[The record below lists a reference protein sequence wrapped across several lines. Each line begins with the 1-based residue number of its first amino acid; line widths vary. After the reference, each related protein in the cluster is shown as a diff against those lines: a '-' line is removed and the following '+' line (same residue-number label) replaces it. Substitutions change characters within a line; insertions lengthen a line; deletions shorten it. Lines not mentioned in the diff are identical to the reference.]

1 MSEYKTP
8 NFSIDLSGQIALVT
22 GASSGLGYRFSK
34 VLASCGAK
42 VAISARR
49 KEKLESLAEEIKANG
64 GECMVVPIDMTN
76 RKSIKSAVD
85 IISKELGTIDT
96 LVNNAGI
103 GNGGDIESMDI
114 DTWKLV
120 HNVNLDS
127 VFLGCKLA
135 LPLMRDSGNGS
146 IINIS
151 SMSGIVASHNTSAYN
166 SSKAAVRHL
175 SKSIALHCAK
185 STNLVRCNSIHP
197 VFTRT
202 AMVQSMIDA
211 APERNIEQKLIQQIP
226 IRKLAEPKD
235 IANAAV
241 FLASDESSFITG
253 TEILIDGGLSA
264 T

>member
-1 MSEYKTP
+1 MTDRLK
-8 NFSIDLSGQIALVT
+8 NKVALIT
-22 GASSGLGYRFSK
+22 GGAQGLGKEMAKSMIK
-34 VLASCGAK
+34 EGAR
-42 VAISARR
+42 VIISDIN
-49 KEKLESLAEEIKANG
+49 EESLEETAKELSCDHIVLDVTNKDQWQ
-64 GECMVVPIDMTN
+64 MVVT
-76 RKSIKSAVD
+76 KIKDD
-85 IISKELGTIDT
+85 IGSLNI
-96 LVNNAGI
+96 LVNNAGM
-103 GNGGDIESMDI
+103 GGGGDVESTDIELWD
-114 DTWKLV
+114 LV
-120 HNVNLDS
+120 HKVNLDS
-127 VFLGCKLA
+127 VFLGCKYA

-175 SKSIALHCAK
+175 SKSVALHCAK
-185 STNLVRCNSIHP
+185 STNLVRCNSLHP

-202 AMVQSMIDA
+202 AMVQSMIDS

-226 IRKLAEPKD
+226 IRRLAEPID

-253 TEILIDGGLSA
+253 TELIVDGGLSA

>member
-1 MSEYKTP
+1 MSERLK
-8 NFSIDLSGQIALVT
+8 NKVGLIT
-22 GASSGLGYRFSK
+22 GAAQGLGKEMAKIMISQ
-34 VLASCGAK
+34 GATI
-42 VAISARR
+42 VITDIN
-49 KEKLESLAEEIKANG
+49 EKSLVETAEELSCKH
-64 GECMVVPIDMTN
+64 MVMDVTKEDQWKNVISN
-76 RKSIKSAVD
+76 IEKD
-85 IISKELGTIDT
+85 IGSLNI

-103 GNGGDIESMDI
+103 GGGGDVESTDLES
-114 DTWKLV
+114 WHLV
-120 HNVNLDS
+120 HSVNLDS
-127 VFLGCKLA
+127 VFLGCKFS
-135 LPLMRDSGNGS
+135 LPLMRKSGNGS

-151 SMSGIVASHNTSAYN
+151 SMSGIVASHNMSAYN

-211 APERNIEQKLIQQIP
+211 VPERNIEEKLVQQIP
-226 IRKLAEPKD
+226 LRKLAEPID
-235 IANAAV
+235 IANAAL

-253 TEILIDGGLSA
+253 TELVIDGGLSA

>member
-1 MSEYKTP
+1 MNERLK
-8 NFSIDLSGQIALVT
+8 DKVALIT
-22 GASSGLGYRFSK
+22 GAAQGLGKEMAKSMISEGAEVFISDINQDQLDK
-34 VLASCGAK
+34 TVTELSCSGISLDVTK
-42 VAISARR
+42 SEDWEKTVAYIKDKSG
-49 KEKLESLAEEIKANG
+49 SLNI
-64 GECMVVPIDMTN
+64 
-76 RKSIKSAVD
+76 
-85 IISKELGTIDT
+85 

-103 GNGGDIESMDI
+103 GNGGDIESTDM
-114 DTWKLV
+114 DTWRLV

-127 VFLGCKLA
+127 VFLGCKYS

-211 APERNIEQKLIQQIP
+211 APERDIEQKLIQQIP
-226 IRKLAEPKD
+226 IRKLAEPID
-235 IANAAV
+235 IANAAI

-253 TEILIDGGLSA
+253 TELLIDGGLSA

>member
-1 MSEYKTP
+1 MTERLK
-8 NFSIDLSGQIALVT
+8 DKVALIT
-22 GASSGLGYRFSK
+22 GAAQGLGKEMAKSMMKEGAEVYISDINQNQLDK
-34 VLASCGAK
+34 TVKELSCFGISLDVTK
-42 VAISARR
+42 SEDWENAIDHI
-49 KEKLESLAEEIKANG
+49 KEKSGALNILI
-64 GECMVVPIDMTN
+64 
-76 RKSIKSAVD
+76 
-85 IISKELGTIDT
+85 
-96 LVNNAGI
+96 NNAGI
-103 GNGGDIESMDI
+103 GNGGDIESTDM

-127 VFLGCKLA
+127 VFLGCKYA

-226 IRKLAEPKD
+226 IRKLAEPID
-235 IANAAV
+235 IANAAI

-253 TEILIDGGLSA
+253 TELLIDGGLSA

>member
-1 MSEYKTP
+1 MTERLK
-8 NFSIDLSGQIALVT
+8 DKVALIT
-22 GASSGLGYRFSK
+22 GAAQGLGKEMAKSMIAEGAEVYISDK
-34 VLASCGAK
+34 NQDQLDKTVSELSCSG
-42 VAISARR
+42 ISLDVTKSEDWENAVSHIQ
-49 KEKLESLAEEIKANG
+49 EKSGSLNI
-64 GECMVVPIDMTN
+64 
-76 RKSIKSAVD
+76 
-85 IISKELGTIDT
+85 

-103 GNGGDIESMDI
+103 GNGGDIESTDM

-127 VFLGCKLA
+127 VFLGCKYA

-226 IRKLAEPKD
+226 IRKLAEPID
-235 IANAAV
+235 IANAAI

-253 TEILIDGGLSA
+253 TELLIDGGLSA

>member
-1 MSEYKTP
+1 MSERLK
-8 NFSIDLSGQIALVT
+8 NKVGLIT
-22 GASSGLGYRFSK
+22 GAAQGLGKEMAKIMISQ
-34 VLASCGAK
+34 GATI
-42 VAISARR
+42 VITDIN
-49 KEKLESLAEEIKANG
+49 EKSLVETAEELSCKH
-64 GECMVVPIDMTN
+64 MVMDVTKEDQWKNVISN
-76 RKSIKSAVD
+76 IEKD
-85 IISKELGTIDT
+85 IGALNI

-103 GNGGDIESMDI
+103 GGGGDVESTDLES
-114 DTWKLV
+114 WHLV
-120 HNVNLDS
+120 HSVNLDS
-127 VFLGCKLA
+127 VFLGCKFS
-135 LPLMRDSGNGS
+135 LPLMRKSGNGS

-151 SMSGIVASHNTSAYN
+151 SMSGIVASHNMSAYN

-211 APERNIEQKLIQQIP
+211 APERNIEEKLVQQIP
-226 IRKLAEPKD
+226 LRKLAEPID
-235 IANAAV
+235 IANAAL

-253 TEILIDGGLSA
+253 TELVVDGGLSA

>member
-1 MSEYKTP
+1 MISEGATIVITDINEK
-8 NFSIDLSGQIALVT
+8 ALVET
-22 GASSGLGYRFSK
+22 
-34 VLASCGAK
+34 
-42 VAISARR
+42 
-49 KEKLESLAEEIKANG
+49 AEELSC
-64 GECMVVPIDMTN
+64 EHMVMDVTKEDQWKNVISN
-76 RKSIKSAVD
+76 IEKD
-85 IISKELGTIDT
+85 IGSLNI

-103 GNGGDIESMDI
+103 GGGGDVESTDLES
-114 DTWKLV
+114 WHLV
-120 HNVNLDS
+120 HSVNLDS
-127 VFLGCKLA
+127 VFLGCKFS
-135 LPLMRDSGNGS
+135 LPLMRKSGNGS

-151 SMSGIVASHNTSAYN
+151 SMSGIVASHNMSAYN

-211 APERNIEQKLIQQIP
+211 APERNIEEKLVQQIP
-226 IRKLAEPKD
+226 LRKLAEPID
-235 IANAAV
+235 IANAAL

-253 TEILIDGGLSA
+253 TELVIDGGLSA

>member
-1 MSEYKTP
+1 MGNRLK
-8 NFSIDLSGQIALVT
+8 NKVALIT
-22 GASSGLGYRFSK
+22 GGAQGLGKEMARSMI
-34 VLASCGAK
+34 AEGAR
-42 VAISARR
+42 V
-49 KEKLESLAEEIKANG
+49 
-64 GECMVVPIDMTN
+64 
-76 RKSIKSAVD
+76 
-85 IISKELGTIDT
+85 IISDINQSTLKDSAKELSCDYLVLDVTSKDQWQKVVKNIKEDIGSLNI
-96 LVNNAGI
+96 LVNNAGM
-103 GNGGDIESMDI
+103 GGGGDVESTDIELWD
-114 DTWKLV
+114 LV
-120 HNVNLDS
+120 HKVNLDS
-127 VFLGCKLA
+127 VFMGCKYS
-135 LPLMRDSGNGS
+135 LPLMRGSGDGS

-175 SKSIALHCAK
+175 SKSVALHCAK

-202 AMVQSMIDA
+202 AMVQSMIDS

-226 IRKLAEPKD
+226 IRKLAEPID

-253 TEILIDGGLSA
+253 TELIVDGGLSA

>member
-1 MSEYKTP
+1 MTDRLK
-8 NFSIDLSGQIALVT
+8 NKVALIT
-22 GASSGLGYRFSK
+22 GGAQGLGKEMAKSMIKEGARVIISDINED
-34 VLASCGAK
+34 VLQK
-42 VAISARR
+42 T
-49 KEKLESLAEEIKANG
+49 AEEIS
-64 GECMVVPIDMTN
+64 CDHLVLDVTN
-76 RKSIKSAVD
+76 KDQWQQVITKIKDD
-85 IISKELGTIDT
+85 IGSLNI

-103 GNGGDIESMDI
+103 GGGGDVESTDIELWD
-114 DTWKLV
+114 LV
-120 HNVNLDS
+120 HKVNLDS
-127 VFLGCKLA
+127 VFLGCKFA
-135 LPLMRDSGNGS
+135 IPLMRDSGNGS

-185 STNLVRCNSIHP
+185 STNLVRCNSLHP

-211 APERNIEQKLIQQIP
+211 APERNIEQKLIKQIP
-226 IRKLAEPKD
+226 IRRLAEPID

-241 FLASDESSFITG
+241 FLASDEASFITG
-253 TEILIDGGLSA
+253 TELIVDGGLSA

>member
-1 MSEYKTP
+1 MSGRLENKVGL
-8 NFSIDLSGQIALVT
+8 IT
-22 GASSGLGYRFSK
+22 GAAQGLGKEMAKAMISQGATIIITDINEKTLSETSNELSCEHMVLDVTKEDQWKK
-34 VLASCGAK
+34 VIAD
-42 VAISARR
+42 I
-49 KEKLESLAEEIKANG
+49 EKNIGSLNI
-64 GECMVVPIDMTN
+64 
-76 RKSIKSAVD
+76 
-85 IISKELGTIDT
+85 

-103 GNGGDIESMDI
+103 GGGGDVEETDLES
-114 DTWKLV
+114 WHLV
-120 HNVNLDS
+120 HSVNLDS
-127 VFLGCKLA
+127 VFLGCKLS
-135 LPLMRDSGNGS
+135 LPLMRKSGNGS

-151 SMSGIVASHNTSAYN
+151 SMSGIVASHNMSAYN

-175 SKSIALHCAK
+175 SKSVALHCAK

-226 IRKLAEPKD
+226 IRKLAEPID
-235 IANAAV
+235 IANAAI

-253 TEILIDGGLSA
+253 TELLIDGGLSA

>member
-1 MSEYKTP
+1 MSERLK
-8 NFSIDLSGQIALVT
+8 NKVGLIT
-22 GASSGLGYRFSK
+22 GAAQGLGKEMAKIMISQ
-34 VLASCGAK
+34 GATI
-42 VAISARR
+42 VITDIN
-49 KEKLESLAEEIKANG
+49 EKSLVETAEELSCKH
-64 GECMVVPIDMTN
+64 MVMDVTKEDQWKNVLSNIE
-76 RKSIKSAVD
+76 KD
-85 IISKELGTIDT
+85 IGSLNI

-103 GNGGDIESMDI
+103 GGGGDVESTDLES
-114 DTWKLV
+114 WHLV
-120 HNVNLDS
+120 HSVNLDS
-127 VFLGCKLA
+127 VFLGCKFS
-135 LPLMRDSGNGS
+135 LPLMRKSGNGS

-151 SMSGIVASHNTSAYN
+151 SMSGIVASHNMSAYN

-211 APERNIEQKLIQQIP
+211 APERNIEEKLVQQIP
-226 IRKLAEPKD
+226 LRKLAEPID
-235 IANAAV
+235 IANAAL

-253 TEILIDGGLSA
+253 TELVVDGGLSA

>member
-1 MSEYKTP
+1 MTERLK
-8 NFSIDLSGQIALVT
+8 DKVALIT
-22 GASSGLGYRFSK
+22 GAAQGLGKEMAKSMMAEGAEVYISDINQDQLDK
-34 VLASCGAK
+34 TVSELSCSGINLDVTKSEDWKKA
-42 VAISARR
+42 VSHIQ
-49 KEKLESLAEEIKANG
+49 EKSGSLNI
-64 GECMVVPIDMTN
+64 
-76 RKSIKSAVD
+76 
-85 IISKELGTIDT
+85 

-103 GNGGDIESMDI
+103 GNGGDIESTDM

-127 VFLGCKLA
+127 VFLGCKYA

-226 IRKLAEPKD
+226 IRKLAEPID
-235 IANAAV
+235 IANAAI

-253 TEILIDGGLSA
+253 TELLIDGGLSA

>member
-1 MSEYKTP
+1 MSERLK
-8 NFSIDLSGQIALVT
+8 NKVGLIT
-22 GASSGLGYRFSK
+22 GAAQGLGKEMAKIMISQ
-34 VLASCGAK
+34 GATI
-42 VAISARR
+42 VITDVN
-49 KEKLESLAEEIKANG
+49 EKSLVETAEELSCKH
-64 GECMVVPIDMTN
+64 MVMDVTKEDQWKNVISN
-76 RKSIKSAVD
+76 IEKD
-85 IISKELGTIDT
+85 IGSLNI

-103 GNGGDIESMDI
+103 GGGGDVESTDLES
-114 DTWKLV
+114 WHLV
-120 HNVNLDS
+120 HSVNLDS
-127 VFLGCKLA
+127 VFLGCKFS
-135 LPLMRDSGNGS
+135 LPLMRKSGNGS

-151 SMSGIVASHNTSAYN
+151 SMSGIVASHNMSAYN

-211 APERNIEQKLIQQIP
+211 APERNIEEKLVQQIP
-226 IRKLAEPKD
+226 LRKLAEPID
-235 IANAAV
+235 IANAAL

-253 TEILIDGGLSA
+253 TELVIDGGLSA

>member
-1 MSEYKTP
+1 MTERLK
-8 NFSIDLSGQIALVT
+8 DKVALIT
-22 GASSGLGYRFSK
+22 GAAQGLGKEMAKSMMAEGAEVYISDK
-34 VLASCGAK
+34 NQDQLDKTVSELSCSG
-42 VAISARR
+42 ISLDVTKSEDWKKAVSHIQ
-49 KEKLESLAEEIKANG
+49 EKSGSLNI
-64 GECMVVPIDMTN
+64 
-76 RKSIKSAVD
+76 
-85 IISKELGTIDT
+85 

-103 GNGGDIESMDI
+103 GNGGDIESTDM

-127 VFLGCKLA
+127 VFLGCKYA

-226 IRKLAEPKD
+226 IRKLAEPID
-235 IANAAV
+235 IANAAI

-253 TEILIDGGLSA
+253 TELLIDGGLSA

>member
-1 MSEYKTP
+1 MTERLK
-8 NFSIDLSGQIALVT
+8 DKVALIT
-22 GASSGLGYRFSK
+22 GAAQGLGKEMAKSMMAEGAEVYISDINK
-34 VLASCGAK
+34 DLLDKTVKELSCFGISLDVTK
-42 VAISARR
+42 SEDWENAIDHI
-49 KEKLESLAEEIKANG
+49 KEKSGSLNI
-64 GECMVVPIDMTN
+64 
-76 RKSIKSAVD
+76 
-85 IISKELGTIDT
+85 

-103 GNGGDIESMDI
+103 GNGGDIESTDME
-114 DTWKLV
+114 TWKLV

-127 VFLGCKLA
+127 VFLGCKYA

-211 APERNIEQKLIQQIP
+211 APDRNIEQKLIQQIP
-226 IRKLAEPKD
+226 IRKLAEPID
-235 IANAAV
+235 IANAAI

-253 TEILIDGGLSA
+253 TELLVDGGLSA

>member
-1 MSEYKTP
+1 MTERLK
-8 NFSIDLSGQIALVT
+8 DKVALIT
-22 GASSGLGYRFSK
+22 GAAQGLGKEMAKSMMAEGAEVYISDINQK
-34 VLASCGAK
+34 QLDKTVTELSCSGINLDVTKSEDWKKA
-42 VAISARR
+42 VSHIN
-49 KEKLESLAEEIKANG
+49 EKSGSLNI
-64 GECMVVPIDMTN
+64 
-76 RKSIKSAVD
+76 
-85 IISKELGTIDT
+85 

-103 GNGGDIESMDI
+103 GNGGDIESTDM

-127 VFLGCKLA
+127 VFLGCKYA

-226 IRKLAEPKD
+226 IRKLAEPID
-235 IANAAV
+235 IANAAI

-253 TEILIDGGLSA
+253 TELLIDGGLSA

>member
-1 MSEYKTP
+1 MSERLK
-8 NFSIDLSGQIALVT
+8 NKVGLIT
-22 GASSGLGYRFSK
+22 GAAQGLGKEMAKIMISQ
-34 VLASCGAK
+34 GATI
-42 VAISARR
+42 VITDIN
-49 KEKLESLAEEIKANG
+49 EKLLVETAEELSCKH
-64 GECMVVPIDMTN
+64 MVMDVTKEDQWKNVISN
-76 RKSIKSAVD
+76 IEKD
-85 IISKELGTIDT
+85 IGSLNI

-103 GNGGDIESMDI
+103 GGGGDVESTDLES
-114 DTWKLV
+114 WHLV
-120 HNVNLDS
+120 HSVNLDS
-127 VFLGCKLA
+127 VFLGCKFS
-135 LPLMRDSGNGS
+135 LPLMRKSGNGS

-151 SMSGIVASHNTSAYN
+151 SMSGIVASHNMSAYN

-211 APERNIEQKLIQQIP
+211 APERNIEEKLVQQIP
-226 IRKLAEPKD
+226 LRKLAEPID
-235 IANAAV
+235 IANAAL

-253 TEILIDGGLSA
+253 TELVIDGGLSA

>member
-1 MSEYKTP
+1 MTDRLK
-8 NFSIDLSGQIALVT
+8 NKVAFIT
-22 GASSGLGYRFSK
+22 GGAQGLGKEMAKSMIK
-34 VLASCGAK
+34 EGAR
-42 VAISARR
+42 VIISDIN
-49 KEKLESLAEEIKANG
+49 EESLEETA
-64 GECMVVPIDMTN
+64 
-76 RKSIKSAVD
+76 
-85 IISKELGTIDT
+85 KELSCDHIVLDVTNKDQWQMIVTKIKDDIGSLNI
-96 LVNNAGI
+96 LVNNAGM
-103 GNGGDIESMDI
+103 GGGGDVESTDIELWD
-114 DTWKLV
+114 LV
-120 HNVNLDS
+120 HKVNLDS
-127 VFLGCKLA
+127 VFLGCKYA

-175 SKSIALHCAK
+175 SKSVALHCAK
-185 STNLVRCNSIHP
+185 STNLVRCNSLHP

-202 AMVQSMIDA
+202 AMVQSMIDS

-226 IRKLAEPKD
+226 IRRLAEPID

-253 TEILIDGGLSA
+253 TELIVDGGLSA